1 MNVPGGSSSNDLQ
14 FSKWNGSTWSELGE
28 INYNSGSLDFTNG
41 FLGGTTGSGI
51 SISRRQANVIE
62 SEGTTLWLNYNN
74 NNNIFLA
81 AGSGN
86 TNKVRVGDY
95 TSGSVSKRFE
105 VIGDAFI
112 DTHLYVDNTVNI
124 GVSHDSSLSNALSLG
139 TDVALETSVKD
150 YGATCTCDFSLAPL
164 AKTTDVSFPT
174 SANRAAGRSITILI
188 DNSAGANQSLSFSS
202 SWKFVGEKPAVI
214 AAGKIAILTMTC
226 FGTAES
232 NVVCSYGV
240 QD

>member
-1 MNVPGGSSSNDLQ
+1 MNVPGGSASNDLQ
-14 FSKWNGSTWSELGE
+14 FSKWNGTSWTEIGE
-28 INYNSGSLDFTNG
+28 INYTSGDLEMTYG
-41 FLGGTTGSGI
+41 FLGGTSSAGI
-51 SISRRQANVIE
+51 SISRYGSE
-62 SEGTTLWLNYNN
+62 SIDVEGSSPLFFNYYSTGHISALNGGGNFR
-74 NNNIFLA
+74 I
-81 AGSGN
+81 GSN
-86 TNKVRVGDY
+86 STPSRKLEVG
-95 TSGSVSKRFE
+95 
-105 VIGDAFI
+105 GDAFI

-124 GVSHDSSLSNALSLG
+124 GASHDSSLSNALSLG
-139 TDVALETSVKD
+139 SGVALETSVKD

-164 AKTTDVSFPT
+164 AKTTDVSFAT

-188 DNSAGANQSLSFSS
+188 DNSAGSNQNLTFNA